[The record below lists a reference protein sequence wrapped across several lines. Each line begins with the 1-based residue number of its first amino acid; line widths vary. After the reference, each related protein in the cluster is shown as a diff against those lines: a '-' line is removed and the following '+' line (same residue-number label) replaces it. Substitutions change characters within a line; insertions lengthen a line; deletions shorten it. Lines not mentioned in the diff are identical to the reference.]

1 MTKRENK
8 GRLERPLPTLYS
20 FRRCPYAM
28 RARMA
33 LTVANQ
39 QCRLREIVL
48 RDKPREMTALS
59 PKATVPVLHLIDGR
73 VLEQS
78 LDIMLWA
85 LDREDPEHWLS
96 PEIGTLTDM
105 KAFITELD
113 GPFKHH
119 LDRYKYATRYDEE
132 PNSVDHRAEA
142 TNILITLND
151 RLSTQA
157 HLFGTK
163 PTLAD
168 FATFPFIRQFAN
180 TDRDWFDKQP
190 LSNLQNWLEG
200 HLTSDLFQSIMKK
213 WPVWGAGDPEPLFP
227 DQDWGRHYS
236 L

>member
-85 LDREDPEHWLS
+85 LDQDDPHHWLS
-96 PEIGTLTDM
+96 PETGTLADM

-119 LDRYKYATRYDEE
+119 LDRYKYATRYEE
-132 PNSVDHRAEA
+132 ERNSVNHRAEA
-142 TNILITLND
+142 TKILTTLND
-151 RLSTQA
+151 RLNTQA

-168 FATFPFIRQFAN
+168 YATFPFIRQFAN
-180 TDRDWFDKQP
+180 TDRAWFDMQP
-190 LSNLQNWLEG
+190 LPNIQNWLDG
-200 HLTSDLFQSIMKK
+200 HLTSPLFQSIMKK
-213 WPVWGAGDPEPLFP
+213 WPVWAPGDQEPLFP
-227 DQDWGRHYS
+227 G
-236 L
+236 

>member
-1 MTKRENK
+1 
-8 GRLERPLPTLYS
+8 
-20 FRRCPYAM
+20 M

-33 LTVANQ
+33 LYSSGQTCV
-39 QCRLREIVL
+39 LREVLL
-48 RDKPREMTALS
+48 RDKPLEMIEQS
-59 PKATVPVLHLIDGR
+59 PKATVPVLLLANGE

-180 TDRDWFDKQP
+180 TDRNWFDAQDLKP
-190 LSNLQNWLEG
+190 LQSWLNK
-200 HLTSDLFQSIMKK
+200 HLASDLFTGVMNK
-213 WPVWGAGDPEPLFP
+213 WPQWKPGDAETHLP
-227 DQDWGRHYS
+227 
-236 L
+236 